1 MMYVVYCRVSTE
13 RQADE
18 GVSLAVQEQALRS
31 WCALYGHTVAD
42 VVVENGSGSNLNRPG
57 LQRALGM
64 LSAGLADGLVV
75 HRLDR
80 LTRSMGDLHALYS
93 GVFKEHALASM
104 TEHLDTSTA
113 SGRMMLNLLGTF
125 AQFQRESMLER
136 VGEAFAHARRQGRVT
151 SRDPPF
157 GWSAGPDGVLVV
169 NEKEQDALECVH
181 DLVPRYG
188 IVTALKYAR
197 REGHK
202 GRRGELSRSTV
213 TAALARG
220 RDEHGRWRPFKKEA

>member
-1 MMYVVYCRVSTE
+1 MRYVVYCRVSTE

-18 GVSLAVQEQALRS
+18 GVSLAVQEEALRS

-64 LSAGLADGLVV
+64 LSAGQADGLVV

-136 VGEAFAHARRQGRVT
+136 VGEAFAHARREGRVT
-151 SRDPPF
+151 SRDAPF
-157 GWSAGPDGVLVV
+157 GWSAGPDGVLVP
-169 NEKEQDALECVH
+169 NEREQAALDFVDKRIGKHGIMDAL
-181 DLVPRYG
+181 
-188 IVTALKYAR
+188 AFAR
-197 REGHK
+197 GAGFK
-202 GRRGELSRSTV
+202 GRRGELARSTV

-220 RDEHGRWRPFKKEA
+220 RDEQGRWRPFEV